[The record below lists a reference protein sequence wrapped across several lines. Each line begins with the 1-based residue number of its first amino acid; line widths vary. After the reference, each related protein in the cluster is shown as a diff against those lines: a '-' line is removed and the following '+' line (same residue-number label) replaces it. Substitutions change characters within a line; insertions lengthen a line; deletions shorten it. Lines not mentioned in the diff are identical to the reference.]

1 MAEDKPYEVFEHT
14 ADIGII
20 VRRKRVEELFEKAAY
35 AMFDLMVDLSTV
47 YSVGKYRIK
56 ISSPTLEDL
65 LVDFLS
71 ELLYVYSVEFFVMN
85 DFNVHIREGGE
96 GYELSGIALGEP
108 LNREKH
114 TVKMEI
120 KAVTYHELEINL
132 EKGYAKV
139 LFDI

>member
-1 MAEDKPYEVFEHT
+1 MAEGKPYEIFDHT

-20 VRRKRVEELFEKAAY
+20 VRGKRVEELFEKAAY
-35 AMFDLMVDLSTV
+35 GMFDIITNVDEV
-47 YSVGKYRIK
+47 EPVGKYRVQVK
-56 ISSPTLEDL
+56 SPTLEDL

-71 ELLYVYSVEFFVMN
+71 ELLYVFSTEYFVMC
-85 DFNVHIREGGE
+85 DFNVKIKRQEDE
-96 GYELSGIALGEP
+96 YLLSGIALGEP
-108 LNREKH
+108 FDVKKH
-114 TVKMEI
+114 GIKIEI

>member
-1 MAEDKPYEVFEHT
+1 MAEEKPYEIFDHT
-14 ADIGII
+14 ADVGII
-20 VRRKRVEELFEKAAY
+20 VRGKRIEELFERAAY
-35 AMFDLMVDLSTV
+35 AMFDVMVDLDNV

-71 ELLYVYSVEFFVMN
+71 ELLYVYSVEFFVMS
-85 DFNVHIREGGE
+85 DFNVHIHEGGE
-96 GYELSGIALGEP
+96 GFELSGIALGEP

-114 TVKMEI
+114 KLKMEI

>member
-1 MAEDKPYEVFEHT
+1 MAEEKPYEIFDHT
-14 ADIGII
+14 ADVGII
-20 VRRKRVEELFEKAAY
+20 VRGKRIEELFERAAY
-35 AMFDLMVDLSTV
+35 AMFDVMVDLDNV

-71 ELLYVYSVEFFVMN
+71 ELLYVYSVEFFVMS
-85 DFNVHIREGGE
+85 DFNVHIHEGGE
-96 GYELSGIALGEP
+96 GFELSGIALGEP

-114 TVKMEI
+114 KVKMEI

-132 EKGYAKV
+132 EEGYAKV